1 MVNERKNGGNKIGFL
16 GVFLGVLGFF
26 VMKYLSDSFGFFL
39 VCIGFIF
46 SLIAVVKIWIG
57 MLK

>member
-1 MVNERKNGGNKIGFL
+1 MANERKNSGNKIGFL

-39 VCIGFIF
+39 VCIGFIS

-57 MLK
+57 LLK